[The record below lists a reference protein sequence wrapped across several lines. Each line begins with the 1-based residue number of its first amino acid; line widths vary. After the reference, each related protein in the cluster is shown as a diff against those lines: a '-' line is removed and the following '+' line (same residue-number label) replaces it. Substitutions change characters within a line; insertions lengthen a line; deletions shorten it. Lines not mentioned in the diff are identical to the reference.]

1 MKMTSKFQTL
11 ARSWSKNY
19 STWLKI
25 RMKLRKTRNDL
36 FIFGNSTEHFQT
48 QIWNSLKILKNLW
61 LNKTNRRK
69 MKTISNP
76 KIKRTEIM
84 NLLKR
89 LQSFRFFK
97 KVRILIRVVSSK
109 SKNQRKIMKIKVS
122 KRRNKQKQLQS
133 MNKYLRWNQRIRF

>member
-25 RMKLRKTRNDL
+25 RMKLRKTKKDL

-48 QIWNSLKILKNLW
+48 LIWNSLKILKSLW
-61 LNKTNRRK
+61 LNRTSRRK